1 VQDANRWLPRE
12 LRSRNQLIGFHL
24 DFMAAAIFQA
34 DTPQHLR
41 ERALPCTRTHRE
53 EFTGDT
59 MDSVA
64 QIGPSIRIKGDITAQ
79 EPLTIAG
86 QVTGNIDVSGYA
98 LAVTEGGRVNAD
110 VLALT
115 MVISGVV
122 NGRLCA
128 ERGIVVHRT
137 ATVVGELAA
146 PSVSVVEGAQ
156 LQGKC
161 EIAGTR
167 GVPVVS

>member
-1 VQDANRWLPRE
+1 
-12 LRSRNQLIGFHL
+12 
-24 DFMAAAIFQA
+24 M
-34 DTPQHLR
+34 DT
-41 ERALPCTRTHRE
+41 
-53 EFTGDT
+53 
-59 MDSVA
+59 VA
-64 QIGPSIRIKGDITAQ
+64 HIGPSIRIKGDITAQ

-86 QVTGNIDVSGYA
+86 HVTGKIDVSGYA
-98 LAVTEGGRVNAD
+98 LLVKEGGQVNAD
-110 VLALT
+110 ILALT
-115 MVISGVV
+115 MVIGGVV

-128 ERGIVVHRT
+128 GRGIVVQRT

-167 GVPVVS
+167 GAPVVS

>member
-1 VQDANRWLPRE
+1 MEA
-12 LRSRNQLIGFHL
+12 
-24 DFMAAAIFQA
+24 
-34 DTPQHLR
+34 
-41 ERALPCTRTHRE
+41 
-53 EFTGDT
+53 
-59 MDSVA
+59 VA
-64 QIGPSIRIKGDITAQ
+64 QIGPSIRIKGNITAQ

-86 QVTGNIDVSGYA
+86 HVTGSIDLGGHA
-98 LAVTEGGRVNAD
+98 LVVTEGGHVNAD
-110 VLALT
+110 VLART

-122 NGRLCA
+122 KGRLCA
-128 ERGIVVHRT
+128 ERGIVVQRT